1 MTSISGGIS
10 FTGLGSNDL
19 DYSAIIEQEKS
30 VKSIPKKRLEAW
42 KSDWQLRYDAF
53 DELLTNIQTL
63 QTKLGDLNSINNF
76 LQKKSTSSNQ
86 DVATITASAQ
96 AADGTYS
103 IDVKS
108 LASNA
113 VLTTNHIFSSKKD
126 VITGT
131 ASNSVFSYDYKG
143 KTYTLQIPENC
154 ELDYLVT
161 KINGDQ
167 NNPGV
172 TASLLKTG
180 GGYVFQLQ
188 GKETG
193 EEATLS
199 INSATN
205 LPMFTTDTSKTSYK
219 ITKSPEWSGNGSE
232 VINDTGREYSFS
244 FEDGQGNKAEVKLK
258 YGETVDD
265 LVTKLN
271 NLQDVTASLET
282 DASGTRL
289 KLAIANGTVTNVV
302 APDLAAF
309 GLDTFDSNG
318 LSGVIPPDP
327 DPNVAT
333 IGQRQLNTEG
343 DITKKFRYNKEDGTS
358 FSVPILP
365 NDTVNDLVRKINE
378 KYDNH
383 NDPTKPPSTGIKAKL
398 VTENGK
404 SYLQLEEKD
413 GKAVKIGTNTLTFT
427 ELNQSAQW
435 QEGVETI
442 TGADDIGWHERK
454 SQDAVFTINGS
465 DKEFT
470 SESNSLT
477 EVFSGAEVT
486 LHSVGKSQFTVATST
501 EETKNKVQ
509 EFMDAYNEMLT
520 AFDKVSK
527 YDEDKEVKSRG
538 TSKDENGNYVIDFSS
553 QFAYQK
559 GGVLTGNYGVQTVLS
574 DIKQMVV
581 GKGAG
586 FRSMNNAD
594 DVYGDRFISLS
605 AIGIIADSDEGSPT
619 FGQLRFMTDD
629 ERVEKGGS
637 DSAINPYK
645 TFEMA
650 LAEDPEA
657 TLAILVGSSG
667 TTDDYRFSYEGSI
680 GGSLGA
686 KAGTYKVEYT
696 ISTPGVRPDFIMVDG
711 VKANLDTTT
720 KTYVPASG
728 SAAGVEIAIND
739 GLDVVGTVSG
749 NLRIKQGKIPQ
760 LVAKLKQELHDEPV
774 PSDGKYLPGHTRGS
788 LVVLKANYKTIMENI
803 QKKID
808 TETTRLQNWET
819 RERSKYARLDT
830 LLGQYNNQMSSNSAS
845 LSSLNSGSDS

>member
-10 FTGLGSNDL
+10 FSGLGSGDL
-19 DYSAIIEQEKS
+19 DYSAIIKQEKS
-30 VKSIPKKRLEAW
+30 IKEIPKKRLEAW

-63 QTKLGDLNSINNF
+63 QTKLGDLSSINNF

-126 VITGT
+126 VVTGT
-131 ASNSVFSYDYKG
+131 ASSSVFSYDYKG
-143 KTYTLQIPENC
+143 KTYTMQIPENC

-205 LPMFTTDTSKTSYK
+205 LPMFTTDTSRTSYK
-219 ITKSPEWSGNGSE
+219 ITKSAEWSGNGSE
-232 VINDTGREYSFS
+232 VINDTGKEYSFS
-244 FEDGQGNKAEVKLK
+244 FEDGQGNKAEVKLN

-302 APDLAAF
+302 VDPKLNQF
-309 GLDTFDSNG
+309 GLNTFDSNG
-318 LSGVIPPDP
+318 LSGVVSTDT
-327 DPNVAT
+327 NTTAAGKT
-333 IGQRQLNTEG
+333 ILNTEG
-343 DITKKFRYNKEDGTS
+343 DATKKFRYRKEGEAAFS
-358 FSVPILP
+358 FVYIDP
-365 NDTVNDLVRKINE
+365 NDTVNDLVTKINNN
-378 KYDNH
+378 YAN
-383 NDPTKPPSTGIKAKL
+383 TGIRAKL
-398 VTENGK
+398 VSENGE
-404 SYLQLEEKD
+404 SYLQFEEND
-413 GKAVKIGTNTLTFT
+413 GKKIEIGSNTLTLP
-427 ELNQSAQW
+427 ELNHVGTQW
-435 QEGVETI
+435 QEGIETI
-442 TGADDIGWHERK
+442 TGADDIGWHNRK
-454 SQDAVFTINGS
+454 PQDAVFTINGS
-465 DKEFT
+465 DREFT

-486 LHSVGKSQFTVATST
+486 LHSLGKSQFTVATST

-538 TSKDENGNYVIDFSS
+538 TSKDEDGNYVIDYSS

-650 LAEDPEA
+650 LTEDPEA

-667 TTDDYRFSYEGSI
+667 TTDDNRFSYEGSM

-696 ISTPGVRPDFIMVDG
+696 VTTEGTRPDFIMVDG

-720 KTYVPASG
+720 NTYVPASG

-739 GLDVVGTVSG
+739 LTAGTVSG

-774 PSDGKYLPGHTRGS
+774 PTDGKYLPGHTRGS